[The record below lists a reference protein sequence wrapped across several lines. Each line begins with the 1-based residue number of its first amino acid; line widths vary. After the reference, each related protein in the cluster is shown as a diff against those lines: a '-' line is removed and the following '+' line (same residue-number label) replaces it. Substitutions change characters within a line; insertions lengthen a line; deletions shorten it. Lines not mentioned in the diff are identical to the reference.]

1 MAEPDSWEDVE
12 EGGGGDAQTR
22 SAPPTSSVA
31 AAAATV
37 VAKLNADAPAFT
49 FNPSAASFTPFVP
62 APRPLHVP
70 APAYVHPL
78 AAAPRSTSAALN
90 AGADLHPAHRPSFV
104 SGASALTVLAGRNSE
119 SSHATDADSEPAIS
133 SQASE
138 VRDLDVDLKQNA
150 AVEEISSQSKE
161 KAAAPSNGTVE
172 SKTDLLTGQSL
183 ITHVTRG
190 L

>member
-1 MAEPDSWEDVE
+1 
-12 EGGGGDAQTR
+12 
-22 SAPPTSSVA
+22 
-31 AAAATV
+31 
-37 VAKLNADAPAFT
+37 
-49 FNPSAASFTPFVP
+49 
-62 APRPLHVP
+62 
-70 APAYVHPL
+70 
-78 AAAPRSTSAALN
+78 
-90 AGADLHPAHRPSFV
+90 
-104 SGASALTVLAGRNSE
+104 LTVLAGRNSE

-150 AVEEISSQSKE
+150 GVEEISSQSKE

>member
-1 MAEPDSWEDVE
+1 
-12 EGGGGDAQTR
+12 
-22 SAPPTSSVA
+22 
-31 AAAATV
+31 
-37 VAKLNADAPAFT
+37 LNADAPAFA

-78 AAAPRSTSAALN
+78 AAAPRPTFAALN

-104 SGASALTVLAGRNSE
+104 SGASALTVLAGRSSE

-150 AVEEISSQSKE
+150 AVEEIPSQSKE
-161 KAAAPSNGTVE
+161 KAAAPSNGTVG
-172 SKTDLLTGQSL
+172 SKTELLTGQSL
-183 ITHVTRG
+183 LTHVTRG